1 MVNALII
8 GNTIL
13 DRAFKED
20 KDITPMKLQKLI
32 FCLYKEYY
40 KSTGRALFD
49 ERFEAWKYG
58 PVLRSVY
65 DEFKSSGSNSIKRF
79 SISDDG
85 KVYVADTSSSPL
97 FREAFDKV
105 WENYSDYDGIV
116 LSSFTH
122 KSNTAWRKAID
133 KRKIYL
139 DDNDIAGEEDYIV
152 SN

>member
-1 MVNALII
+1 M
-8 GNTIL
+8 
-13 DRAFKED
+13 
-20 KDITPMKLQKLI
+20 
-32 FCLYKEYY
+32 
-40 KSTGRALFD
+40 
-49 ERFEAWKYG
+49 
-58 PVLRSVY
+58 Y